1 MTLFSPLIIIFGIIT
16 LTLLVRFV
24 RKVREFR
31 SIPTKERHEARSEVQ
46 QLLNTQLEQSR
57 QSMNTVA
64 MNTVDDENKEGPN
77 NQRGNP

>member
-57 QSMNTVA
+57 QSMNTV
-64 MNTVDDENKEGPN
+64 DDENKEGPN